1 MNGYLIAGALGAVIL
16 AFIAGGFFGYQY
28 RASKVPAEL
37 TAQQVVDT
45 QACAKTQDITKGS
58 NDDLQKD
65 RDAIAAKLAD
75 SVRQPAAC
83 VPVASPTHV
92 CAAGPKHA
100 GRNDQSA
107 ATGLTTSW
115 LNTYA
120 ATAETYRSELGRC
133 VDFLGKERT
142 LSEPAA
148 TP

>member
-75 SVRQPAAC
+75 SVRQPPTC
-83 VPVASPTHV
+83 VPVARPTHV
-92 CAAGPKHA
+92 CPSGGKHA
-100 GRNDQSA
+100 GHNDPSA
-107 ATGLTTSW
+107 PASGLTTSW

-120 ATAETYRSELGRC
+120 ATAETYRSELGVC
-133 VDFLGKERT
+133 AAFLDKERQPT
-142 LSEPAA
+142 K
-148 TP
+148 

>member
-1 MNGYLIAGALGAVIL
+1 MNPYLIIGALGAVIV
-16 AFIAGGFFGYQY
+16 AFIVGGFFGYQY

-83 VPVASPTHV
+83 VPVARPTHV
-92 CAAGPKHA
+92 CASGAKHA
-100 GRNDQSA
+100 GRNDQSPA

-115 LNTYA
+115 LNTFA
-120 ATAETYRSELGRC
+120 ATAETYRSELSVC
-133 VDFLGKERT
+133 TSFLDKERQ
-142 LSEPAA
+142 PQQ
-148 TP
+148 